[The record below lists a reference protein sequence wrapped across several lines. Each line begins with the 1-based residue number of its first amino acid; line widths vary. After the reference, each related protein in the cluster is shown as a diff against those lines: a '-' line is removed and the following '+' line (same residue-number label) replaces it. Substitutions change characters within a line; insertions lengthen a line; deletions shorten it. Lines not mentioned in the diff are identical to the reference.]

1 MLGSCGFCGFEPQII
16 DELITLVNKAEDPP
30 AAGLAAA
37 QGAHGLNKMMRMKIL
52 LCSYSPDNPWRRS
65 AKVEKAE
72 CKRLSIMS

>member
-1 MLGSCGFCGFEPQII
+1 MGSCGFCGFKPQII

-52 LCSYSPDNPWRRS
+52 LVTAQIILREDQH
-65 AKVEKAE
+65 KMEKAE
-72 CKRLSIMS
+72 CTRLSIMS